1 LRRRQWLPHMGRR
14 PLVGI
19 FGSARIAPPDPRYD
33 EAREVGDRL
42 ARAGCVVAT
51 GGYGG
56 LMEAVSRGAAEAGGH
71 VLGLPMRP
79 WTGLEPNR
87 WVSEARWADDIFERL
102 RGFHACDA
110 LVALPGGLGTLS
122 EATLVWANLGTDPD
136 STPPLLL
143 LGPAWTELREHFR
156 HLLIVEDRDLAL
168 VHLVPTP
175 ERLVL
180 VLERVLAS
188 RPGIARRLG

>member
-1 LRRRQWLPHMGRR
+1 MERGR
-14 PLVGI
+14 LVGI

-42 ARAGCVVAT
+42 ARAGFAVAT

-56 LMEAVSRGAAEAGGH
+56 LMEAVSRGAAEAGGY

-79 WTGLEPNR
+79 WTGRDPNP

-102 RGFHACDA
+102 KGFQTCDA
-110 LVALPGGLGTLS
+110 LVALTGGLGTLS

-143 LGPAWTELREHFR
+143 LGTIWTELREHFR

-168 VHLVPTP
+168 VHLVPTAAG
-175 ERLVL
+175 LVPA
-180 VLERVLAS
+180 LERALA
-188 RPGIARRLG
+188 RKPGIARHLG